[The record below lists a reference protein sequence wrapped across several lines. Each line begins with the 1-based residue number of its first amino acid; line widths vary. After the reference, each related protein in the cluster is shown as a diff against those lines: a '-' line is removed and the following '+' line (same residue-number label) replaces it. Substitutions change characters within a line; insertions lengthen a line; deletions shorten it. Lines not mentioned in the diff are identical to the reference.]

1 MKAKKYYGQNFI
13 SDLNLINKI
22 VDVLDQNKDQ
32 LIIEIGPGKGALT
45 KELIKRFDK
54 VVVIEIDQDMV
65 EILKTK
71 FNHSNLE
78 IIQADVLEIDLKQ
91 LISKYD
97 SKNISIISNTPYYIT
112 SEILFKTLQISDLL
126 TKAVFMLQKEVA
138 LRICSNK
145 NENNYNNLSIACQFY
160 SQRNFEFVV
169 NKKMFYPIP
178 KVDSAIVSLTFNNI
192 YKKQIN
198 DDKKFIEFVRI
209 LFNNKRKTILNNLNN
224 IIQNKN
230 KALEYLKTLNISSN
244 LRPEQL
250 DIDEYIK
257 LFNLIYISNF

>member
-45 KELIKRFDK
+45 KELVKRFDK

-97 SKNISIISNTPYYIT
+97 YKNISIISNTPYYIT

-230 KALEYLKTLNISSN
+230 KALEYLKTLNISRN

>member
-13 SDLNLINKI
+13 SDSNLINRI
-22 VDVLDQNKDQ
+22 VDILDQNKDQ

-45 KELIKRFDK
+45 KELVKRFNK

-71 FNHSNLE
+71 FDNPNLE
-78 IIQADVLEIDLKQ
+78 IIQADVLEINLAD

-97 SKNISIISNTPYYIT
+97 FKNVSLISNTPYYIT
-112 SEILFKTLQISDLL
+112 SEILFKTLQISSLL
-126 TKAVFMLQKEVA
+126 QKAVFMLQKEVA

-178 KVDSAIVSLTFNNI
+178 KVDSAIISLTFNDL
-192 YKKQIN
+192 YKNKIN
-198 DDKKFIEFVRI
+198 DDKKFIEFVRL
-209 LFNNKRKTILNNLNN
+209 LFNNKRKTILNNLAKITN
-224 IIQNKN
+224 NKN
-230 KALEYLKTLNISSN
+230 KALEYLNTTNISSN

-250 DIDEYIK
+250 DIDEYIN
-257 LFNLIYISNF
+257 LFNLIYDNEF

>member
-13 SDLNLINKI
+13 SDLNLINRI
-22 VDVLDQNKDQ
+22 VDVLDQNKNQ

-45 KELIKRFDK
+45 KELVKRFDK

-65 EILKTK
+65 EILKAK
-71 FNHSNLE
+71 FDHSNLE

-97 SKNISIISNTPYYIT
+97 YEKISIISNTPYYIT

-178 KVDSAIVSLTFNNI
+178 KVDSAIISLTFNDI

-209 LFNNKRKTILNNLNN
+209 LFNNKRKTNLNKFN
-224 IIQNKN
+224 RKCLVLLSLKIYEMDLFQSK
-230 KALEYLKTLNISSN
+230 KYLS
-244 LRPEQL
+244 
-250 DIDEYIK
+250 
-257 LFNLIYISNF
+257 

>member
-13 SDLNLINKI
+13 SDLNLINRI

-45 KELIKRFDK
+45 KELVKRFDK
-54 VVVIEIDQDMV
+54 VVAIEIDQDMV

-78 IIQADVLEIDLKQ
+78 IIRADVLEIDLKQ

-97 SKNISIISNTPYYIT
+97 YEKISIISNTPYYIT

-178 KVDSAIVSLTFNNI
+178 KVDSAIISLTFNDI
-192 YKKQIN
+192 YKKQVN
-198 DDKKFIEFVRI
+198 NDKKFIDFVRL

-224 IIQNKN
+224 IVQNKN
-230 KALEYLKTLNISSN
+230 KALEYLNTLNISSN

-250 DIDEYIK
+250 DIDQYIK
-257 LFNLIYISNF
+257 LFNLIYNSNF

>member
-32 LIIEIGPGKGALT
+32 LIIEIGPEKGALT
-45 KELIKRFDK
+45 KELVKRFDK
-54 VVVIEIDQDMV
+54 VVVIEIDKDMV

-97 SKNISIISNTPYYIT
+97 YKNISIISNTPYYIT

-178 KVDSAIVSLTFNNI
+178 KVDSAIISLTFNDI
-192 YKKQIN
+192 YKKQVN
-198 DDKKFIEFVRI
+198 NDKKFIDFVRL

-230 KALEYLKTLNISSN
+230 KALEYLNTLNISSN

-250 DIDEYIK
+250 DIDQYIK
-257 LFNLIYISNF
+257 LFNLIYNSNF